1 MADMSAFPR
10 FVYSCL
16 NKVLVELTAIETR
29 FTIFFIKIDCAILVE
44 KVSTSYHVEN
54 RLKLWLAAN
63 LLAAMLVVRTKKR
76 CLKGD

>member
-10 FVYSCL
+10 FVYGCL
-16 NKVLVELTAIETR
+16 IKVLVEVTTIETR

-54 RLKLWLAAN
+54 RLN
-63 LLAAMLVVRTKKR
+63 I
-76 CLKGD
+76 